1 MKLTIYSADC
11 TGNEKNCLYPH
22 RHEVTNEE
30 EFRQA
35 VQRDHVCAA
44 FKNSYR
50 GVDNFL
56 TADCLVMD
64 CDNDHTEEPAEW
76 VTPTKVK
83 LAFPDVQMAFF
94 FSRNH
99 GKQKEGRT
107 ARPRFHVYFPIRE
120 CTDPE
125 EYVRIKQ
132 EIMFQYPFFDDNAMD
147 AARFIYGSDQTQVV
161 WVEGE
166 NTIDQLTQPVVTGIP
181 EGRRNATMSHFAGR
195 IIKRLGDTPEA
206 YQAFMDQA
214 AKCSPPLD
222 DEELNHIW
230 KSAVKFGKK
239 VTSQPGYIPPDV
251 FNAEFTLKPADYSDV
266 GQARIL
272 ANEFKDELRYSPAT
286 DYIRYNGKNWDESKE
301 RALAA
306 CQELTDRQMKEA
318 EDMMAKAW
326 TVIADQGAAT
336 ILLTNSK
343 TKAMQLMN
351 DAQRKACDAYKRAVE
366 YHQFVITRR
375 DTKYLKSCLVAATPM
390 LSISERELDQDG
402 FLLNTPEGTFYL
414 PDGLDGIREH
424 QAGDY
429 ITKITNVSP
438 GYDGMD
444 IWLEALD
451 IFFCEDRELI
461 DYVQRIVGLAAIGK
475 VYVEAFIIAYGDGRN
490 GKSTFWNAIAY
501 VLGTY
506 AGKMS
511 ADTLTVGCKRNVKPE
526 LAEAKGKRLLIAA
539 ELEEGQRLNTSNIK
553 QLCSTDDI
561 YAEKKYKDPFY
572 FTPTHTLVLYSNYLP
587 RVGANDPGTWR
598 RLIVIPF
605 LARIEGRDDIKNY
618 GDYLIEKAG
627 PAILTWIIE
636 GAQAI
641 IKDKFHIVRPQ
652 IVEDAIHEY
661 RDSNNWLGHFI
672 EDCCDVDKRY
682 QEQSGNLYTH
692 YRNYCM
698 RMGEYIRSTSDF
710 YAALQ
715 NAGFDK
721 YRNTKGRFIRG
732 LRLRVE
738 EFLDG
743 RETD

>member
-64 CDNDHTEEPAEW
+64 CDNDHTEEPTEW

-222 DEELNHIW
+222 DEELNQIW

-239 VTSQPGYIPPDV
+239 VTSQPGYIPPEV

-272 ANEFKDELRYSPAT
+272 ANEFKDKLRYSPAT

-301 RALAA
+301 LALAA
-306 CQELTDRQMKEA
+306 CQELTDKQMRQKPGRSLQ
-318 EDMMAKAW
+318 
-326 TVIADQGAAT
+326 T
-336 ILLTNSK
+336 
-343 TKAMQLMN
+343 
-351 DAQRKACDAYKRAVE
+351 RA
-366 YHQFVITRR
+366 RPP
-375 DTKYLKSCLVAATPM
+375 SC
-390 LSISERELDQDG
+390 
-402 FLLNTPEGTFYL
+402 
-414 PDGLDGIREH
+414 
-424 QAGDY
+424 
-429 ITKITNVSP
+429 
-438 GYDGMD
+438 
-444 IWLEALD
+444 
-451 IFFCEDRELI
+451 
-461 DYVQRIVGLAAIGK
+461 
-475 VYVEAFIIAYGDGRN
+475 
-490 GKSTFWNAIAY
+490 
-501 VLGTY
+501 
-506 AGKMS
+506 
-511 ADTLTVGCKRNVKPE
+511 
-526 LAEAKGKRLLIAA
+526 
-539 ELEEGQRLNTSNIK
+539 
-553 QLCSTDDI
+553 
-561 YAEKKYKDPFY
+561 
-572 FTPTHTLVLYSNYLP
+572 
-587 RVGANDPGTWR
+587 
-598 RLIVIPF
+598 
-605 LARIEGRDDIKNY
+605 
-618 GDYLIEKAG
+618 
-627 PAILTWIIE
+627 
-636 GAQAI
+636 
-641 IKDKFHIVRPQ
+641 
-652 IVEDAIHEY
+652 
-661 RDSNNWLGHFI
+661 
-672 EDCCDVDKRY
+672 
-682 QEQSGNLYTH
+682 
-692 YRNYCM
+692 
-698 RMGEYIRSTSDF
+698 
-710 YAALQ
+710 
-715 NAGFDK
+715 
-721 YRNTKGRFIRG
+721 
-732 LRLRVE
+732 
-738 EFLDG
+738 
-743 RETD
+743 